1 MKKNIFDNWAL
12 KLSSVAIA
20 IVLWVVVYNINDPV
34 ITSTVRNVPVTF
46 VNTEALTDNGQ
57 VFEVLNGTDVVRSIS
72 MSATRSVIDDLK
84 DSDIKVEADFTKMK
98 LDGTVEIRVYS
109 EKHNDAISF
118 KTSTSEVQ
126 LLVEDKVDRYLSL
139 DVELTGEPRE
149 GYIVGNAAL
158 EWNRISVSGAES
170 KVAAIDKAKAIV
182 DITDTSEDIFSYAD
196 IVLYDKEGTELS
208 RDGISLN
215 MRTVGTTVEIL
226 KTKTVPVVYHSEG
239 IAAEGYSVTGEIMAE
254 IDELEVAG
262 KEKVLAALSEI
273 VVEGDKLYFEDA
285 AADVALTIDLDD
297 YLPNGIIRA
306 DKQGNGHAGV
316 TVRVSPIIER
326 EYTIRT
332 GQVQLVN
339 IPEGYSV
346 VHVLADAEVKVTVR
360 GSEYLLE
367 QLNPNLITGE
377 FDVTAWMEVNH
388 INRFKKDDVYMVKPV
403 YELSE
408 GLTVTATS
416 EIQIIANVLE
426 E

>member
-1 MKKNIFDNWAL
+1 MKKNIFNNWAL

-57 VFEVLNGTDVVRSIS
+57 VFEVLNGTDVVRTIS

-126 LLVEDKVDRYLSL
+126 LLVEDKIDRYLSL

-170 KVAAIDKAKAIV
+170 KVTAIDKAKAVV

-196 IVLYDKEGTELS
+196 IVLYDKEGAELS

-215 MRTVGTTVEIL
+215 MKTVGTTVEIL
-226 KTKTVPVVYHSEG
+226 KIKTVPVVYYSEG
-239 IAAEGYSVTGEIMAE
+239 TAAEEYSVTGEITAE
-254 IDELEVAG
+254 VNELEVAG
-262 KEKVLAALSEI
+262 KEKVLASLSEI

-316 TVRVSPIIER
+316 TVHVSPIIER

-346 VHVLADAEVKVTVR
+346 VHVLADAEIKVMVR

-367 QLNPNLITGE
+367 QLDPNLITGE
-377 FDVTAWMEVNH
+377 FDVAAWMEANH
-388 INRFKKDDVYMVKPV
+388 INRFKKDDVYMVRPV
-403 YELSE
+403 YELGE
-408 GLTVTATS
+408 GLSVTAAS